1 MRSQPPEPTII
12 FLAMSAAYASLG
24 VLSLVHFNG
33 IANARVPHCG
43 NELPDAW
50 GSRQTDRL
58 V

>member
-33 IANARVPHCG
+33 IANARVPTAG
-43 NELPDAW
+43 TSYLMLEGAAKRIV
-50 GSRQTDRL
+50 S
-58 V
+58 